1 MSSTRDRDG
10 LLGQHSRP
18 HQPIAVKGSAV
29 FAEGQRL
36 ASPHLCDSGP
46 HGRLDEAIRQAARGL
61 DLASRYSTLAL
72 TCSVRSTTL
81 PVAKNISGYIW
92 PLEHTPGTTHQR

>member
-1 MSSTRDRDG
+1 MSSTRGRVG

-46 HGRLDEAIRQAARGL
+46 QGKSDEAMRQAACSL
-61 DLASRYSTLAL
+61 DLASRYSTPAL
-72 TCSVRSTTL
+72 TGSVRSTTL
-81 PVAKNISGYIW
+81 LVAKNISGY
-92 PLEHTPGTTHQR
+92 T

>member
-1 MSSTRDRDG
+1 MSSTRGRVG

-46 HGRLDEAIRQAARGL
+46 QGKSDEAMRRRRLRAAWTWHLAIRLLR
-61 DLASRYSTLAL
+61 
-72 TCSVRSTTL
+72 
-81 PVAKNISGYIW
+81 
-92 PLEHTPGTTHQR
+92 